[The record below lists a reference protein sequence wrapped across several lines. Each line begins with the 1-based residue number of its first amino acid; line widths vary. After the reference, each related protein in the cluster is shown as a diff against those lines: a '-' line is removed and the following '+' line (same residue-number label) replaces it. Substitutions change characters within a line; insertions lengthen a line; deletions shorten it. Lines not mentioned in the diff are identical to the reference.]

1 VEARA
6 IATPATGPELAAF
19 NYILGLDAMVT
30 MADAVGETDDAAKYK
45 ALGASMRVAFKAA
58 FYNTTLERYAP
69 TLAGQQSNE
78 LLIQTLN
85 VAPLAMAASRP
96 DVASSLGTDG
106 LVEKLH
112 ANVVSQEHHFTVG
125 SVGAKHLLPQ
135 LSANGLHD
143 DAMKIATQ
151 NTYPS
156 FGWWIANGATTCW
169 ENYEGWPDPEHP
181 PTPTHNHIF
190 LCGGAGEWMWRSVIG
205 IEPAAPGWKKVL
217 VQPLIIADGPASA
230 TGSMATVLGKVAVSW
245 TRAADG
251 ATAAKLEVTI
261 PAGATA
267 TVTVPCA
274 DAATASITESGKPV
288 WAAGKF
294 VAGVEGVTESTE
306 QVLNAA
312 TFEVESGSYAFAQ

>member
-1 VEARA
+1 
-6 IATPATGPELAAF
+6 
-19 NYILGLDAMVT
+19 
-30 MADAVGETDDAAKYK
+30 
-45 ALGASMRVAFKAA
+45 MRVAFKAA
-58 FYNTTLERYAP
+58 FYNTTLDRYAP
-69 TLAGQQSNE
+69 ALPGQQANE
-78 LLIQTLN
+78 LLIQSLN

-112 ANVVSQEHHFTVG
+112 ANVVSQDHHLTVG

-143 DAMKIATQ
+143 DAMRIATQ
-151 NTYPS
+151 QTYPS

-190 LCGGAGEWMWRSVIG
+190 LCGGAGEWMWRSVVG
-205 IEPAAPGWKKVL
+205 IEPAAPGWKKVT

-230 TGSMATVLGKVAVSW
+230 TGSMLTVLGKVTVEW
-245 TRAADG
+245 TRADAAGQDRS
-251 ATAAKLEVTI
+251 APAAAAKLVVTI

-267 TVTVPCA
+267 QVVVPCA
-274 DAATASITESGKPV
+274 DSSTATITESGKPV
-288 WAAGKF
+288 WKAGKF
-294 VAGVEGVTESTE
+294 VAGVAGVTESVE
-306 QVLNAA
+306 QALGAVA
-312 TFEVESGSYAFAQ
+312 FEIESGSYVFAQ